1 MNVRIAL
8 LSALFLLVAGTA
20 MATPTAGEAPD
31 SADTT
36 LVAAWD
42 LEPVAA
48 PDGYVLRTDAPT
60 RTAVYYPWP
69 CDGFPFPPSPR
80 PFPVPWPFPSPWP
93 GPDKC
98 LPPILF

>member
-1 MNVRIAL
+1 MKLRIAF
-8 LSALFLLVAGTA
+8 LSLFFLFLTGAV
-20 MATPTAGEAPD
+20 MATPTTGEAPD
-31 SADTT
+31 SGDIT

-42 LEPVAA
+42 LGPVAA
-48 PDGYVLRTDAPT
+48 HDGYALRPEAPI